1 MDKEE
6 LKRKYIIKIK
16 EYLKHNKLYYQDS
29 APKISDAKFDSLKNE
44 ILELES
50 KYNFLKNK
58 SSPSKTVGF
67 KASKLFEK
75 FEHKV
80 PMLSLSNAF
89 NLEDLLN
96 FEKKIFNYLN
106 KNIKIEYSVE
116 PKIDGISASLT
127 YINKKLKYG
136 VSRGDG
142 KIGEI
147 ITKNLQT
154 IEDIPLE
161 IKYDDFPNEI
171 EVRGEVFIKKKDFAK
186 IKDNF
191 ANPRNAAS
199 GSLRQKD
206 PKETKKIPLNFI
218 AYTFGYIEKNT
229 YKSQSDF
236 LQNLMKWGFKI
247 NKDNKVLKNIEELF
261 KFHKNFE
268 TKRFNLDYDVDGLVY
283 KINDLKLQTRL
294 GFTSNAPRW
303 AIAHKF
309 SANSAETKIANIEI
323 QVGRTGALTPVA
335 KVNPVNIGGVVVSN
349 ATLHNEDEINRKD
362 IRIGD
367 IVKIERAGDVIP
379 HVIEVDKSKR
389 EKNSKKFRFPL
400 KCPSCG
406 SHTIKEFN
414 FLTKKYEAV
423 RRCTS
428 EGFACEKIAIERIK
442 HFISKDA
449 INIDGLGKKV
459 VEKFWD
465 LKFIKFP
472 QDIYNLNY
480 KKISSLD
487 GWGLQ
492 SVSNLKFS
500 IEKSKDVTLDKFIFS
515 LGIRHIGIE
524 NAKIIADFTKTIK
537 NFFNL
542 AKNNKINELSNM
554 DGIGETQVKSLEKFF
569 RNKINIE
576 VVERLME
583 ILNVKNREI
592 KKEGKFVNRSFMFTG
607 KLLNI
612 SRAEAKSLIEENS
625 GSIVSSVSKK
635 LDYLVVGEKPT
646 NRKVEQAKNLGIKIL
661 SQKDWYD
668 LLN

>member
-29 APKISDAKFDSLKNE
+29 APKISDAKFDLLKNE

-154 IEDIPLE
+154 IKDIPLE

-206 PKETKKIPLNFI
+206 PKETNKIPLNFI
-218 AYTFGYIEKNT
+218 AYTFGYIEKI
-229 YKSQSDF
+229 
-236 LQNLMKWGFKI
+236 LINL
-247 NKDNKVLKNIEELF
+247 
-261 KFHKNFE
+261 
-268 TKRFNLDYDVDGLVY
+268 NLTFY
-283 KINDLKLQTRL
+283 KI
-294 GFTSNAPRW
+294 S
-303 AIAHKF
+303 
-309 SANSAETKIANIEI
+309 
-323 QVGRTGALTPVA
+323 
-335 KVNPVNIGGVVVSN
+335 
-349 ATLHNEDEINRKD
+349 
-362 IRIGD
+362 
-367 IVKIERAGDVIP
+367 
-379 HVIEVDKSKR
+379 
-389 EKNSKKFRFPL
+389 
-400 KCPSCG
+400 
-406 SHTIKEFN
+406 
-414 FLTKKYEAV
+414 
-423 RRCTS
+423 
-428 EGFACEKIAIERIK
+428 
-442 HFISKDA
+442 
-449 INIDGLGKKV
+449 
-459 VEKFWD
+459 
-465 LKFIKFP
+465 
-472 QDIYNLNY
+472 
-480 KKISSLD
+480 
-487 GWGLQ
+487 
-492 SVSNLKFS
+492 
-500 IEKSKDVTLDKFIFS
+500 
-515 LGIRHIGIE
+515 
-524 NAKIIADFTKTIK
+524 
-537 NFFNL
+537 
-542 AKNNKINELSNM
+542 
-554 DGIGETQVKSLEKFF
+554 
-569 RNKINIE
+569 
-576 VVERLME
+576 
-583 ILNVKNREI
+583 
-592 KKEGKFVNRSFMFTG
+592 
-607 KLLNI
+607 
-612 SRAEAKSLIEENS
+612 
-625 GSIVSSVSKK
+625 
-635 LDYLVVGEKPT
+635 
-646 NRKVEQAKNLGIKIL
+646 
-661 SQKDWYD
+661 
-668 LLN
+668 